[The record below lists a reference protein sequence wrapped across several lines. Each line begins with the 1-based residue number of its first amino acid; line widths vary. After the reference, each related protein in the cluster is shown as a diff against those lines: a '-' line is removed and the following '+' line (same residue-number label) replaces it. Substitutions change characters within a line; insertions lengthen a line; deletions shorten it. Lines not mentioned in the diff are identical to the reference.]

1 MIFALLA
8 SDIALSV
15 VVANIVWLLRQ
26 LPGAADLPVLN
37 SVARLVAR
45 ERPHLP
51 GTTGAHRN
59 AIEDNLSRRAHY
71 AITAVKRIGRDVGA
85 GTPLG
90 EAIEREVPNLT
101 KHLERSERNVE
112 AAKATDAMAALHGA
126 VLSWQHGATHEPLE
140 PRPAHLA
147 ADGGNFD
154 TSQGVPASTGAL
166 PGVEPGC
173 TCAWGPPNQNGR
185 TLT

>member
-15 VVANIVWLLRQ
+15 VVANIAWLLGR
-26 LPGAADLPVLN
+26 LPDAPDLPVLT
-37 SVARLVAR
+37 SLARLVSQD
-45 ERPHLP
+45 RPSLP
-51 GTTGAHRN
+51 GTTGTRRA

-71 AITAVKRIGRDVGA
+71 ALSAVKRVGRDVGG

-90 EAIEREVPNLT
+90 EAIQREAPNLA

-112 AAKATDAMAALHGA
+112 AAKATDAMVALHGS
-126 VLSWQHGATHEPLE
+126 VLSWRHGAHGDPLE

-147 ADGGNFD
+147 ADGANFD
-154 TSQGVPASTGAL
+154 TAQGVPVSTGAL

-173 TCAWGPPNQNGR
+173 TCSWGAPNRDGR
-185 TLT
+185 NLR